1 MAAPVS
7 AAPPTPGHHGPG
19 QFLAHALL
27 TVRVNTEALKRLI
40 AGMARPRT
48 PGAWTRGP
56 EPHPSTNAITRRRI
70 NLTAPQSPT
79 HCWVCRRRR
88 PQARE
93 VSVHDVGLGAQPCMN
108 ASEDISMMSI
118 ASMSSGGEVTRSLEN
133 RTTER
138 RLDLLT
144 LHLEN
149 PLQEGGRYRLHL
161 KYKGRLSKALSGFY
175 RVAYTDKAN
184 ITSWLATTTFEPTE
198 ARRAFPCFDE
208 PIFKARFQINLARPD
223 SLSTLSN
230 MPLRSSTADVCWF
243 TPKRLCV
250 YFSAKK
256 PGWVWDHYEES
267 PLMSTYLVSF
277 YVGNLQSAERT
288 LPEGGTPFKVWARPG
303 ATDQTRF
310 ALSMGPEMLRFLGDY
325 IGVDNPLPKQD
336 ILALPSFISDALEN
350 WGLISFGEKYLLY
363 QPGVSSSNSQQKIA
377 TILGHE
383 LAHNWFGNLVTMRWW
398 DDIWLNEGFATYFS
412 TLAVNHVRPEWDI
425 HSLYAVNSFLKVFSV
440 DALHTSHPLIPSADT
455 PSDLHQLFDAITYF
469 KGYYM
474 LRMLNHT
481 LGESTFQKGCTRY
494 LKSHQ
499 YSNPSQDDLWEHL
512 TAQSHED
519 GALPDDMQLSDVMRS
534 WTSET
539 GYPVITVTRN
549 YSDGTA
555 QITQTRFLRPKEDVE
570 GRTKSGDINGTS
582 WWIPLTFTSEEELDF
597 DTTSPRR
604 WLDPSQEYTTLDEMP
619 GDDKWVMFNLKASS
633 LYRIKYDEK
642 NWQLIAQFL
651 DSPSFYKIHFI
662 NRAHLL
668 DDVLDFARA
677 GQLDYPV
684 ALDLTNYL
692 YREDHYLP
700 WKAALSNL
708 GYISRMIRSTD
719 SGDKFK
725 NFLRR
730 LVSPQFDKLG
740 MESQKGETLLETL
753 QRRQISRW
761 ACSAGHGPCIK
772 EAVDKFGSW
781 MAEGDPDKDN
791 PISGDLRSLVYC
803 TAVEN
808 GGEVE
813 WRFLRDRY
821 EHANF
826 SGETARLLS
835 AMACSRDASKLN
847 ALLNWS
853 IQRGSIRKE
862 DSTVLF
868 KAVARREEGHDIAKA
883 FLKEKTQD
891 IFIYAG
897 SDPFHVPKLLE
908 VLASRMNTPTHL
920 KELEDFQNEHLDT
933 LRTES
938 RSVQQ
943 ANEMVKF
950 NVGWLGRNYGPITK
964 WLDEREV

>member
-1 MAAPVS
+1 MCSGKTPSRLNGSAKAGDRYIVTALVASHIDDQLIPLTRVLQSVLNVS
-7 AAPPTPGHHGPG
+7 TGRDCYCSSRRWRMRYSTLHEVWIDLNVTKATEHLTLHCKDLDILENSTTLFSLPP
-19 QFLAHALL
+19 
-27 TVRVNTEALKRLI
+27 
-40 AGMARPRT
+40 
-48 PGAWTRGP
+48 
-56 EPHPSTNAITRRRI
+56 S
-70 NLTAPQSPT
+70 
-79 HCWVCRRRR
+79 
-88 PQARE
+88 
-93 VSVHDVGLGAQPCMN
+93 MN

-118 ASMSSGGEVTRSLEN
+118 TSMSSGGEVSRSLKN

-161 KYKGRLSKALSGFY
+161 KYKGQLSKALSGFY

-230 MPLRSSTADVCWF
+230 MPLRSTTVE
-243 TPKRLCV
+243 V
-250 YFSAKK
+250 KK

-277 YVGNLQSAERT
+277 YVGNLQSVERT
-288 LPEGGTPFKVWARPG
+288 LAEGGTPFKVWARPG
-303 ATDQTRF
+303 ATEQTRF

-336 ILALPSFISDALEN
+336 VLALPNFISDALEN

-455 PSDLHQLFDAITYF
+455 PSDLHQIFDAITYF
-469 KGYYM
+469 KGYYI

-481 LGESTFQKGCTRY
+481 LGESTFKKGCTRY
-494 LKSHQ
+494 LKYHQ
-499 YSNPSQDDLWEHL
+499 YSNPSQDELWEHL
-512 TAQSHED
+512 TAQAHED

-534 WTSET
+534 WTRET

-570 GRTKSGDINGTS
+570 GRTKSGDINSTS

-597 DTTSPRR
+597 DATSPKR
-604 WLDPSQEYTTLDEMP
+604 WLDPSQEYITLDEMP

-684 ALDLTNYL
+684 ALYITNYL
-692 YREDHYLP
+692 YRENHYLP

-708 GYISRMIRSTD
+708 GYISRMIRGTD

-730 LVSPQFDKLG
+730 LVAPQFDKLG
-740 MESQKGETLLETL
+740 LESQKGETLLETL

-761 ACSAGHGPCIK
+761 ACSTGHGPCIK

-781 MAEGDPDKDN
+781 MVEGDPDKDN
-791 PISGDLRSLVYC
+791 PIPGDLRSLVYC

-813 WRFLRDRY
+813 WRFLRNRY
-821 EHANF
+821 ERANF
-826 SGETARLLS
+826 SGETSRLLS
-835 AMACSRDASKLN
+835 AMACSRDASKLKT
-847 ALLNWS
+847 LLNWS
-853 IQRGSIRKE
+853 IQLGSIRKE

-868 KAVARREEGHDIAKA
+868 KAVARRDEGHDIAKA
-883 FLKEKTQD
+883 FLKERTQD

-897 SDPFHVPKLLE
+897 SDPFHVSKLLE

-920 KELEDFQNEHLDT
+920 KELEDFQNERLDT

-950 NVGWLGRNYGPITK
+950 NVGWLGRNYQPITK